1 MTAALGRVFAK
12 EVRDNFRDR
21 RTVSSALLFGPLF
34 GPVMF
39 VAIMSLSL
47 TRAVTDRDRSLEL
60 PVLGAEH
67 APALVAFLTQENVSV
82 EAAPAD
88 RAAAIALVRDGD
100 EDVIVVVP
108 EDYGEQLL
116 SGAPVRIE
124 VITDQS
130 NAQASGRAGRVRG
143 LIDAFG
149 RQIGALRLQARGVD
163 PAVTRALRA
172 ETIDTSTPTGRSA
185 LLLGMLTYFMLFSML
200 MGGMY
205 LAIDSTAGERERGS
219 LEPLLTLPIARG
231 ELILGKIF
239 AACFYMLLSLTVSLA
254 AFVIALK
261 FLPLQKLGMTVN
273 FGPLVALKAL
283 AVLAPFSLLGASLM
297 TVVASFTKS
306 YKEAQSYVT
315 VVMLLPTVPIIVAA
329 VLTLRPSLEL
339 MLVPSLSQ
347 HLLVT
352 ELIKDQPLSLTA
364 VALSEATTLLLGVV
378 FAWIATRLYRREGL
392 LV

>member
-1 MTAALGRVFAK
+1 MTAALRRVFAK

-47 TRAVTDRDRSLEL
+47 TRAVSDRDRSLEL
-60 PVLGAEH
+60 PVLGAGH
-67 APALVAFLTQENVSV
+67 APALVAFLTQENVTV

-88 RAAAIALVRDGD
+88 RDAAIAAVRNGD

-108 EDYGEQLL
+108 DDYGEQLL
-116 SGAPVRIE
+116 SGTPVRIE

-130 NAQASGRAGRVRG
+130 NAQAAGRAGRVRG
-143 LIDAFG
+143 LIDTFG
-149 RQIGALRLQARGVD
+149 RQIGALRLQARGID
-163 PAVTRALRA
+163 PAVARALRA
-172 ETIDTSTPTGRSA
+172 ETIDTSTPTARSA

-219 LEPLLTLPIARG
+219 LEPLLTLPISRS

-239 AACFYMLLSLTVSLA
+239 AACFYMLLSLIVSLA

-273 FGPLVALKAL
+273 FGPLVALQAL

-364 VALSEATTLLLGVV
+364 VLLSEVTTLLLGVV